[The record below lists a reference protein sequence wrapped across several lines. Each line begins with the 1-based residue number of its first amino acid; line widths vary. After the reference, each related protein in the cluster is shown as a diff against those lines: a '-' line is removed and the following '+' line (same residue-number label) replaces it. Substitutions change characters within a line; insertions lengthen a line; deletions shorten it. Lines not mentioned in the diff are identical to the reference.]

1 MTWSIEDLESGDVA
15 LARKMISSSP
25 SVASD
30 CNIEDELEEHIG
42 YIGASARKLVVDG
55 KMVGV
60 YAIEFKKEYVGLSFL
75 YVVPEWR
82 GTMIAFRFCK
92 DLFRQTSRSK
102 PILTIADNI
111 EVFKK
116 HVTHAEDN
124 MYVVHGLR

>member
-1 MTWSIEDLESGDVA
+1 MTWSIEELESSDVA

-42 YIGASARKLVVDG
+42 RISASAKKLVVNG

-60 YAIEFKKEYVGLSFL
+60 YAIEFKREYVGLSFL
-75 YVVPEWR
+75 YINPEWR
-82 GTMIAFRFCK
+82 GTMLAFRFCK

-102 PILTIADNI
+102 PILTVADNI
-111 EVFKK
+111 DVFKR
-116 HVTHAEDN
+116 HVIHVESN
-124 MYVVHGLR
+124 VYVIQGLR

>member
-1 MTWSIEDLESGDVA
+1 MTWSIEELESSDVA

-42 YIGASARKLVVDG
+42 RISASAKKLVVNG

-60 YAIEFKKEYVGLSFL
+60 YAIEFKREYVGLSFL
-75 YVVPEWR
+75 YINPEWR
-82 GTMIAFRFCK
+82 GTMLAFRFCK
-92 DLFRQTSRSK
+92 DLFRQTTKSK

-111 EVFKK
+111 DVFKR
-116 HVTHAEDN
+116 HVTHVESN
-124 MYVVHGLR
+124 VYIVQGLR

>member
-1 MTWSIEDLESGDVA
+1 MTWSIEELESSDVS

-42 YIGASARKLVVDG
+42 RISASAKKLVVNG

-60 YAIEFKKEYVGLSFL
+60 YAIEFKREYVGLSFL
-75 YVVPEWR
+75 YINPEWR
-82 GTMIAFRFCK
+82 GTMLAFRFCK
-92 DLFRQTSRSK
+92 DLFRQTTKSK

-111 EVFKK
+111 DVFKR
-116 HVTHAEDN
+116 HVIHVDSN
-124 MYVVHGLR
+124 VYVIQGLR